1 MATQGGSGTLK
12 PPGDDH
18 VAPVIP
24 LRHRQ
29 TEPAG
34 APTGGKLLPRERAAF
49 DPELE
54 LEDDALPRRR
64 WPRAALV
71 RVPRATTRLHIRP
84 HFPATAAVLAAVTAA
99 AVIAAGVLGSQV
111 FTSPGARRPAT
122 VAQHPPTQVV
132 QSQLTDANADRSRH
146 WLASRTA
153 ATHRARVQHHR
164 ARTRATTRHSA
175 RSPHQGGSAAPTTTA
190 AADGVAT
197 PQSGASSDARS
208 NPTGSA
214 TSGVSSAS
222 GSTNATSSGTGA
234 PAEQATNLPPGPTG
248 IGSATGCNPKC
259 S

>member
-29 TEPAG
+29 TEPSG

-54 LEDDALPRRR
+54 LGDVALRRRR

-71 RVPRATTRLHIRP
+71 RAPGATTRRP
-84 HFPATAAVLAAVTAA
+84 RFPATAAVLAAAMTA
-99 AVIAAGVLGSQV
+99 AVIAAGVLGSHV
-111 FTSPGARRPAT
+111 FTLPGARRPAT
-122 VAQHPPTQVV
+122 VAHPPSQVV
-132 QSQLTDANADRSRH
+132 ESQLTDANADRSRH
-146 WLASRTA
+146 WLTSGTA

-164 ARTRATTRHSA
+164 ARTRVTTRHSA
-175 RSPHQGGSAAPTTTA
+175 RSHHGGGSAATTTTG

-197 PQSGASSDARS
+197 AQSGASSDARS

-222 GSTNATSSGTGA
+222 GSTDATSSSTDA